1 MLLEEFDTLY
11 NFYSFENFAD
21 KKESHYFYD
30 DFIEMTSF
38 HGPSIR
44 EDKEEKSIF
53 NERPSAFHLGD
64 LASGENFNNLADN
77 NEVILEHFK
86 QNINENKNNTI
97 SVTEKNNDES
107 FLDSF
112 EINSSEILI
121 NYYNNNE
128 EEEIDLSFYNSIN
141 YFNFR
146 NNNKSKLSKNN
157 ENNS

>member
-11 NFYSFENFAD
+11 NYYSFENFAD

-77 NEVILEHFK
+77 NAV
-86 QNINENKNNTI
+86 INENKNNTI

-112 EINSSEILI
+112 AINSSEI
-121 NYYNNNE
+121 
-128 EEEIDLSFYNSIN
+128 
-141 YFNFR
+141 
-146 NNNKSKLSKNN
+146 
-157 ENNS
+157 